1 MIMEDLLISISS
13 IFSIFGTLKDV
24 DNLPSE
30 LLPLTI
36 LFAGTGALIL
46 TKFTG
51 NLGGL
56 TLPVNASALFIGA
69 SVSNWLLQNVKL
81 PLESAVEA
89 PLAVSMIGMT
99 LASFAM
105 IWWLQGDDRIRS

>member
-1 MIMEDLLISISS
+1 MEDLLLSISS
-13 IFSIFGTLKDV
+13 IFSIFGSLKDI
-24 DNLPSE
+24 DSLPPE

-36 LFAGTGALIL
+36 MFSSAGALIL
-46 TKFTG
+46 TRFTG

-69 SVSNWLLQNVKL
+69 MLSNWLLQNIKL

-89 PLAVSMIGMT
+89 PLAVSLVGMT

-105 IWWLQGDDRIRS
+105 IWWLQGDDRLRS